1 MTEEEAIRELKEYR
15 YNKAIEQQKLEM
27 IEEIRNECMKVTSS
41 LNDMPQSPTPN
52 VHRIEEKYIRY
63 LDLQSEVLELLNN
76 DMIKAIRITKKIQTL
91 AQPYR
96 TILEL
101 KYIRGEPIWQIADE
115 IDHSIRTT
123 NRIHQ
128 EAIKK
133 YANL

>member
-15 YNKAIEQQKLEM
+15 YDKAIEQQKLEM

-41 LNDMPQSPTPN
+41 LTDMPQSPTPN

-63 LDLQSEVLELLNN
+63 LDLQSDVLELLNN
-76 DMIKAIRITKKIQTL
+76 NMMKTIRITKKIQTL
-91 AQPYR
+91 EQPYR
-96 TILEL
+96 IILEL
-101 KYIRGEPIWQIADE
+101 KYIRGEPTWQIADE
-115 IDHSIRTT
+115 IDQSVRTT

-133 YANL
+133 YAKL